1 MGKNKKVEA
10 AEVVDLVEETVQ
22 EEIQE
27 ESFEYTVKAGDGIK
41 KIARTLK
48 KDWEKIV
55 EDNNLQE
62 PYELNIN
69 QKLII
74 K

>member
-1 MGKNKKVEA
+1 MGKNKK
-10 AEVVDLVEETVQ
+10 AETPESVDLVPEEVK
-22 EEIQE
+22 E
-27 ESFEYTVKAGDGIK
+27 ESFEYIVKAGDGIK
-41 KIARTLK
+41 KIARSLN

-62 PYELNIN
+62 PYELYIN

>member
-1 MGKNKKVEA
+1 MGKQKKNKAVES
-10 AEVVDLVEETVQ
+10 VDL
-22 EEIQE
+22 IQDE
-27 ESFEYTVKAGDGIK
+27 VKEKSFEYTVKAGDGIR

-48 KDWEKIV
+48 KDWQKIA
-55 EDNNLQE
+55 EDNNLEE
-62 PYELNIN
+62 PYELHIN